1 MLLYETLYT
10 SSELLFIFGNNDNF
24 SSINELNKEYMEC
37 VENINDISL
46 FYGIEDDYDYLK
58 ETTFNDYIKECFN
71 NNFNNFEK
79 YCSKKEKQTF
89 IFDYYEL
96 KEEGDN
102 YYNDYDIALTI
113 KEAQRKIEE
122 KHKERYDSYL
132 FEYYNRDYSIDDY
145 INEAF
150 DGDEETWED
159 YCEDIAERYDD

>member
-1 MLLYETLYT
+1 M
-10 SSELLFIFGNNDNF
+10 
-24 SSINELNKEYMEC
+24 K
-37 VENINDISL
+37 NIVQ
-46 FYGIEDDYDYLK
+46 K
-58 ETTFNDYIKECFN
+58 R
-71 NNFNNFEK
+71 
-79 YCSKKEKQTF
+79 KQTF